1 MKKSTKSAVAE
12 AAESKFVAGARAA
25 IDNLSRVMRKCGI
38 KDLKISSEVYD
49 RGDCAEAFFRLDSP
63 SGTLT
68 GLEQQIVLANLIT
81 DGGFYGIDF
90 NEHDDHHRL
99 MRWWLTYGHKPAE
112 PAFVYKEFTLGE
124 LVQIVKKDK
133 ATFPNGLKTKLS
145 LGDFEGNTYHRK
157 ISVGADDGRLYLSYE
172 LNERDEQ

>member
-1 MKKSTKSAVAE
+1 MKKTTKSAVAV

-25 IDNLSRVMRKCGI
+25 IGNLSRVMRKCGI

-49 RGDCAEAFFRLDSP
+49 RGDRAEAFFRLDSP

-68 GLEQQIVLANLIT
+68 GLEQQVVLANLIQ

-124 LVQIVKKDK
+124 LVHLVQKDK
-133 ATFPNGLKTKLS
+133 ASFPLGLKTKLS

-157 ISVGADDGRLYLSYE
+157 FSVGTDDGRLYLSYE

>member
-1 MKKSTKSAVAE
+1 MKKTTKSAVAE

-25 IDNLSRVMRKCGI
+25 IDNLSRVMRKSGI

-49 RGDCAEAFFRLDSP
+49 RGDRAEAFFRLDSP

-68 GLEQQIVLANLIT
+68 GLEQQVVLANLIQ

-99 MRWWLTYGHKPAE
+99 MRWWLTYGQKPAE

-124 LVQIVKKDK
+124 LVRIVKQDK
-133 ATFPNGLKTKLS
+133 TFFPHGLKTKLS

-157 ISVGADDGRLYLSYE
+157 FSVGGDDGRLYLSYE

>member
-1 MKKSTKSAVAE
+1 MKKTTKSAVAV

-25 IDNLSRVMRKCGI
+25 IDNLSHIMRKCGI

-49 RGDCAEAFFRLDSP
+49 RGDRAEAFFRLDSP

-68 GLEQQIVLANLIT
+68 GLEQQVVLANLIQ

-99 MRWWLTYGHKPAE
+99 MRWWLRYGQKPAE
-112 PAFVYKEFTLGE
+112 PAFVYKELTLGE
-124 LVQIVKKDK
+124 LVRFVKQDK
-133 ATFPNGLKTKLS
+133 ASFPLGLKTKLS

-157 ISVGADDGRLYLSYE
+157 FSVDTDDGRLYLSYE
-172 LNERDEQ
+172 LNERD